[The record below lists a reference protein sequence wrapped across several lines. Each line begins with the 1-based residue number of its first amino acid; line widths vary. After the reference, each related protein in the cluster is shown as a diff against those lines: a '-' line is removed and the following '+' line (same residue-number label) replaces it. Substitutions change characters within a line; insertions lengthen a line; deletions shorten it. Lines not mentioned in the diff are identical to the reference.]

1 MTVENDVNL
10 ISEETRCHCEKKW
23 STIPRLCEKSNAER
37 EKKGERE
44 RRKREGDSI
53 DRYMIAN
60 G

>member
-37 EKKGERE
+37 EREKRERE
-44 RRKREGDSI
+44 RRI
-53 DRYMIAN
+53 DREREKEIDRK
-60 G
+60 